1 MSELPADTAG
11 EPASNGESGPF
22 EDRSPRAEDRS
33 PRGEERGPRDLAG
46 AGERWGFLANVFG
59 RLKPREPAFSR
70 ADLLDAFLEEGGA
83 DVFGADERAMLK
95 NILTL
100 RDLRVDDV
108 MVPRAEIDAVSAAMT
123 LSDTMRA
130 FETSGHSRMPVY
142 GETLD
147 DPIGMIHIRDVV
159 GHITR
164 TALGAASAND
174 LDLMRIDLSRPI
186 GDLDLLRKVLFVP
199 PAMPASNLMA
209 KMQAT
214 RTQMAL
220 VIDEYGG
227 TDGLVSLEDVI
238 EVVFGDIEDEH
249 DAEEAL
255 IVERGDGGFVVEA
268 RAELSDVRRRIG
280 ADFDTTR
287 HEEEADTIGGL
298 LFHALGRVP
307 AKGERLEPVPG
318 FVFEVLDAD
327 PRRVR
332 RVAIERRGGREGRMR
347 IA

>member
-1 MSELPADTAG
+1 MSDHPADTAG
-11 EPASNGESGPF
+11 DSLSNGDAGPF
-22 EDRSPRAEDRS
+22 EDRST
-33 PRGEERGPRDLAG
+33 RDPA

-59 RLKPREPAFSR
+59 RAKPREPAYTR
-70 ADLLDAFLEEGGA
+70 ADLLDAFLAEGDAGTFA
-83 DVFGADERAMLK
+83 PEERAMLK
-95 NILTL
+95 NLLKL
-100 RDLRVDDV
+100 RDLRVEDV
-108 MVPRAEIDAVSAAMT
+108 MVPRADIDAISADTT
-123 LSDTMRA
+123 LSDAMRA
-130 FETSGHSRMPVY
+130 FEECGHSRMPVY
-142 GETLD
+142 TETLD

-164 TALGAASAND
+164 TALGAAEGGF
-174 LDLMRIDLSRPI
+174 DLMRIDLARPV
-186 GDLDLLRKVLFVP
+186 GELDIMRKVLYVP

-255 IVERGDGGFVVEA
+255 IVERGDGAYVVEA
-268 RAELSDVRRRIG
+268 RAELSDMRRHLG
-280 ADFDTTR
+280 PDFDVTP
-287 HEEEADTIGGL
+287 HEGEAETIGGL
-298 LFHALGRVP
+298 LFHVLGRVP
-307 AKGERLEPVPG
+307 AKGERFEPVPG

-332 RVAIERRGGREGRMR
+332 RVSIERRSAAEARLRL
-347 IA
+347 A